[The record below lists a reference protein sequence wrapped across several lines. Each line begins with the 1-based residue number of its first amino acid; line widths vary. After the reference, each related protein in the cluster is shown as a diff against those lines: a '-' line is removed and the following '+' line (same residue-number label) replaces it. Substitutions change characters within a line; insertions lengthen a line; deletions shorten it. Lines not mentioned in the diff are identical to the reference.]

1 MPIKRPYHA
10 FQWIEYLYMTPL
22 VVVCRSVAAPRY
34 ISKVRVSGFTLIELM
49 IVVAIVAILASVA
62 LPSYQSYVR
71 RGQLQEAF
79 SQMAGFQLKM
89 EQHYQDNR
97 SYKDTTDA
105 TKCPAALVSGLA
117 SKYFTF
123 GCTLGGTSQAYA
135 LAATGKGPATGYDY
149 SIDQANVRKTTKF
162 AGTTQ
167 TALAC
172 WADRSAACN

>member
-1 MPIKRPYHA
+1 MTHTVVLAYRP
-10 FQWIEYLYMTPL
+10 
-22 VVVCRSVAAPRY
+22 SAAKPCQR
-34 ISKVRVSGFTLIELM
+34 ISLAGGFTLIELM

-79 SQMAGFQLKM
+79 SQLSGFQLKM

-97 SYKDTTDA
+97 SYQDTADA
-105 TKCPAALVSGLA
+105 TKCPTALVNGLV

-123 GCTLGGTSQAYA
+123 ACTLADTKQAYA
-135 LAATGKGPATGYDY
+135 LTATGKGSTTGYDY
-149 SIDQANVRKTTKF
+149 SIDQANARKTTKF